1 MPELTV
7 SNMTIEAMNGFLEGS
22 LVGHLGIEILE
33 VGDGFVKGR
42 MPLDERTRQPQGA
55 LHGGASLAFAETLGG
70 VGSAYY
76 LDLEKQFPIGVEI
89 NANHI
94 RAVTAGHVYGTATA
108 LHLGKRTHV
117 WEIKIVDEQGRLTCA
132 SRFTQTIIDVGV
144 TQDG

>member
-1 MPELTV
+1 MSDLIGSKMTV
-7 SNMTIEAMNGFLEGS
+7 ETVNALMQES
-22 LVGHLGIEILE
+22 LISRLGIEILE
-33 VGDGFVKGR
+33 AEDGFVRGR
-42 MPLDERTRQPQGA
+42 MPVDERTRQPQGA

-94 RAVTAGHVYGTATA
+94 RAVTSGYVYGTATP

-117 WEIKIVDEQGRLTCA
+117 WEIKIFDEEEKLICA
-132 SRFTQTIIDVGV
+132 SRFTQTIIDVGMS
-144 TQDG
+144 G